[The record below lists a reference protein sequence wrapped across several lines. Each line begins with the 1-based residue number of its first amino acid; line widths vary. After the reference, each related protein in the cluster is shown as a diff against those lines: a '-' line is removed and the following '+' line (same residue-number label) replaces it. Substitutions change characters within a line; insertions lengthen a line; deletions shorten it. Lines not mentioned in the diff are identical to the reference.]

1 MADRTKLIMVAN
13 YAAFYGGNFIASL
26 IALEERLKDYNVS
39 VSYIFPNNAPFS
51 NWGGEEGTFLE
62 HHEIHTTDFKPKSLT
77 STLKGMVKQEN
88 TIVHFHFLDWKTL
101 RAVKK
106 GLKRN
111 RCSMIF
117 HEHMRVNFAEDYA
130 HSGMPGMVKAY
141 LKKLLYRQAT
151 SGYRAI
157 GVSDAVYEDLCN
169 IRGTK
174 DTYLVRNAVSTKR
187 LDGKC
192 LNTLSLDSAHDVVIF
207 GTHFERK
214 GVDIALKA
222 VKKAGNNL
230 RLVVLTHRE
239 DDAMKHLDEID
250 PEWQKFAIVK
260 HVVEDVQN
268 VYNYALC
275 FISPSRS
282 EAFGYAVAETA
293 YCNTQVIASDI
304 PGQNSMKCIP
314 YIQWVGSE
322 QVDELAEALTNC
334 YQMHRDNPEKLE
346 AQKQAQRAYVYEH
359 FDVKNWC
366 DEILKVYG
374 LRDYWRAVQ

>member
-1 MADRTKLIMVAN
+1 MTDQHQLIMVAN
-13 YAAFYGGNFIASL
+13 YAAHYSGNFIASL
-26 IALEERLKDYNVS
+26 TALEERLKEYNIA
-39 VSYIFPNNAPFS
+39 VSYVFPKDAPFA
-51 NWGGEEGTFLE
+51 NWGEGGSFLE
-62 HHEIHTTDFKPKSLT
+62 HHEIHTTDFEPKNLT
-77 STLKGMVKQEN
+77 STLKEMVKQEK

-101 RAVKK
+101 WAVRN
-106 GLKRN
+106 GLKRKN
-111 RCSMIF
+111 CTMIF

-130 HSGMPGMVKAY
+130 HLGISGMTKAY
-141 LKKLLYRQAT
+141 LKKLLYRWAT
-151 SGYRAI
+151 NGYRAI
-157 GVSDAVYEDLCN
+157 GVSDAVYEDLCT

-174 DTYLVRNAVSTKR
+174 DTYLVRNAISTKR
-187 LDGKC
+187 LDGKNG
-192 LNTLSLDSAHDVVIF
+192 NTLSLDPAHDVVIF
-207 GTHFERK
+207 GTLFERK

-239 DDAMKHLDEID
+239 DDAIKRLNAID
-250 PEWQKFAIVK
+250 TEWQKFAIVK
-260 HVVEDVQN
+260 HVVEEVQN

-282 EAFGYAVAETA
+282 EAFGYAVAEAA

-322 QVDELAEALTNC
+322 QVDEWAEALTNC
-334 YQMHRDNPEKLE
+334 YQLRRDNPEKLE
-346 AQKQAQRAYVYEH
+346 AQKQVQRACVHEC
-359 FDVKNWC
+359 FGVENWC

-374 LRDYWRAVQ
+374 LRG